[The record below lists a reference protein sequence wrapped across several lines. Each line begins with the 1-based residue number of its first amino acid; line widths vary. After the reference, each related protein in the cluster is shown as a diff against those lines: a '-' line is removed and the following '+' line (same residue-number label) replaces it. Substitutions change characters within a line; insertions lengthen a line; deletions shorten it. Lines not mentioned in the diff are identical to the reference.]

1 MGEMTEAR
9 KGMPNCKAFGPDD
22 LPAELLKIDHRAFAQ
37 WFHNILANVWVAGG
51 VPLATDICNHQGPSQ
66 TEIPN

>member
-9 KGMPNCKAFGPDD
+9 KGMPNWKAFGPDD
-22 LPAELLKIDHRAFAQ
+22 LPAELLNIDHRAFAQ

-51 VPLATDICNHQGPSQ
+51 VPQQ
-66 TEIPN
+66 R